1 MAMLVLF
8 SGFAAVI
15 VVGSILVAV
24 NDWIEGLVER
34 RRDAARERSQGRSR
48 DRLPGVVPARPR
60 RSLGERPRFSPQ
72 G

>member
-24 NDWIEGLVER
+24 NDWIEGLVDR
-34 RRDAARERSQGRSR
+34 RQDGARSRSQTGR
-48 DRLPGVVPARPR
+48 PGVVANRPR
-60 RSLGERPRFSPQ
+60 RPLGERPRFSPQ

>member
-24 NDWIEGLVER
+24 NDWIEGIVGR
-34 RRDAARERSQGRSR
+34 RGHAAPKRSRSRRPDAWAART
-48 DRLPGVVPARPR
+48 R